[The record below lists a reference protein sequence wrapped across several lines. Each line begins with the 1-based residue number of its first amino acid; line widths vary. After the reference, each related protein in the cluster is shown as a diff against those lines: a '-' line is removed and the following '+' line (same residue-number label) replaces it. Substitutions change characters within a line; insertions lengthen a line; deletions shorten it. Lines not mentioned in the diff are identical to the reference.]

1 METINEYRMF
11 NVRMHYTDGEVFQ
24 FRVRAE
30 QPEEA
35 MLKVLGA
42 DNLEEE
48 AVLKIEV
55 TREEVCKVTKSVNVV
70 WEKEH

>member
-11 NVRMHYTDGEVFQ
+11 NVRMYYTDGEVFQ

-35 MLKVLGA
+35 MLKVLEA
-42 DNLEEE
+42 ENLDEE

-55 TREEVCKVTKSVNVV
+55 TREDACKVIKSVNVV
-70 WEKEH
+70 WKKEH